1 MDPFDRFEFKRRKV
15 NIEAILAFVVGIV
28 LAYLLQV
35 KANFGTSTL
44 LTVLIVLAIG
54 GLWYH
59 IRKVV

>member
-15 NIEAILAFVVGIV
+15 NFNAILAFVVGIV

-35 KANFGTSTL
+35 KANFGTSTI
-44 LTVLIVLAIG
+44 LTVLIVLAVG

>member
-44 LTVLIVLAIG
+44 LTVLIVLAVG

>member
-1 MDPFDRFEFKRRKV
+1 VDPFDRFEFKRRKV

-44 LTVLIVLAIG
+44 LTVLIVLAVG

>member
-15 NIEAILAFVVGIV
+15 NIEAVLAFVVGVV

-35 KANFGTSTL
+35 KAGFGSSSI
-44 LTVLIVLAIG
+44 LTMLIVLGVG

-59 IRKVV
+59 VRKVV

>member
-1 MDPFDRFEFKRRKV
+1 VDPFDRFEFKRRKV

-35 KANFGTSTL
+35 KAGFGTSTL

>member
-1 MDPFDRFEFKRRKV
+1 MDPLDRFEFKRRKV
-15 NIEAILAFVVGIV
+15 NLNAVLAFVVGIV

-35 KANFGTSTL
+35 KAGFGTSTL
-44 LTVLIVLAIG
+44 LTVLIVLAVG